1 MHYLTPWIP
10 FVAGL
15 VVLLASRELH
25 EVALANGLAQAL
37 LFAFVVCIPAW
48 RTGRMSYVDIGWPSG
63 LVVIGIATFV
73 CLDGYWLRNLT
84 VSLVYAL
91 VGLRMGGGA
100 LMLWRSGHLQ
110 EELPRY
116 QYQRRRWER
125 AGKTRHALAIQVEV
139 IVQGLANCS
148 FLAFPAFV
156 IGVNPDPSISV
167 FELLG
172 LVIWLGAF
180 AMESVAD
187 AQKLRFLKAKR
198 DSGERNQVCTVG
210 LWRYSRHPNYFAEWM
225 VWNALVAASIPSW
238 LALRGQENLVV
249 WSFIGL
255 GLLFVSRLMYSTLV
269 YFTGAVPA
277 EHYSVKKRPEYQDYQ
292 KQTNRFFPGPCR
304 L

>member
-10 FVAGL
+10 FLAGWA
-15 VVLLASRELH
+15 VLLATRELH
-25 EVALANGLAQAL
+25 DVALVNGLAQAL
-37 LFAFVVCIPAW
+37 LFAGVVCIPAW
-48 RTGRMSYVDIGWPSG
+48 RTGRMSYVDIGWPWG

-73 CLDGYWLRNLT
+73 FLDGYWLRNLT

-91 VGLRMGGGA
+91 VGVRMGGGA
-100 LMLWRSGHLQ
+100 LALWRSGHLQ
-110 EELPRY
+110 KELPRY
-116 QYQRRRWER
+116 QYQRLRWER
-125 AGKTRHALAIQVEV
+125 AGKTRHELALQVDV

-156 IGVNPDPSISV
+156 IGVNPDPSISA

-225 VWNALVAASIPSW
+225 VWNALVVASIPSW
-238 LALRGQENLVV
+238 LALHARENLVV
-249 WSFIGL
+249 WLLIGL

-269 YFTGAVPA
+269 YYTGAVPA
-277 EHYSVKKRPEYQDYQ
+277 EHYSAKKRPEYQEYQ
-292 KQTNRFFPGPCR
+292 AQTNRFFPGPYR
-304 L
+304 R